1 MMDIESFAW
10 CYVCVAL
17 RFGPVFLSFPF
28 LSGAIFSWG
37 TRFLLGL
44 IACCSLVP
52 LLAAGQRVTI
62 HGSMAQILSTLLSEL
77 LFGTMLAISMH
88 LFLTVFRTAGHLLG
102 SLAGVNLTS
111 DSESEEEN
119 GPLIEKFAVWVS
131 GVIFVLV
138 GAHRWML
145 NLVLESLRDYPLG
158 AIGHNEQMFSD
169 MGDNW
174 TLIPMQFGAALAIG
188 IKLALPAAFLLF
200 VVQFAGE
207 WVRRSLHAWDHA
219 ALGGAIPFVGL
230 IAALMVLTSSIGLTF
245 EQEIAGWADQVQRSV
260 VEPAAWSN
268 RTKESTNEA
277 STSAALQS
285 PKPNQDQRS
294 RGGVSDG

>member
-1 MMDIESFAW
+1 MIDIESFAW

-37 TRFLLGL
+37 TRLLLGL

-62 HGSMAQILSTLLSEL
+62 HGPMAQILSTLLSEL

-88 LFLTVFRTAGHLLG
+88 LFLIVFRTSGHLLG
-102 SLAGVNLTS
+102 SLAGVNLGS

-131 GVIFVLV
+131 GIVFVLV

-158 AIGHNEQMFSD
+158 AIGNNEQMFSD
-169 MGDNW
+169 IGNNW
-174 TLIPMQFGAALAIG
+174 TLIPLQFGAALAIG
-188 IKLALPAAFLLF
+188 IKLALPATFLLF
-200 VVQFAGE
+200 VVQLAGE
-207 WVRRSLHAWDHA
+207 WVRRSLHTWDHA

-230 IAALMVLTSSIGLTF
+230 IAALMVFTSGIGLTF
-245 EQEIAGWADQVQRSV
+245 EQEIARWADQVQRNV

-268 RTKESTNEA
+268 RIEESTNNS
-277 STSAALQS
+277 STSAALQV
-285 PKPNQDQRS
+285 PNTNQDQRS
-294 RGGVSDG
+294 RGGLSDG